1 MARRRRSPSPTIA
14 LERAGD
20 AVTVRYGLDGAEPVT
35 MLRLAYFPP
44 HAAAF
49 AGAMCAAPTGEG
61 FETRFSRLAVT

>member
-1 MARRRRSPSPTIA
+1 M
-14 LERAGD
+14 
-20 AVTVRYGLDGAEPVT
+20 T